1 MNLLS
6 YIDWSIAPEIFSLSF
21 LTLRWYGLLFAAGF
35 VIGFRIMEW
44 IFRIENYDIKILD
57 NLTMTMV
64 LSTVIGARLGHCLF
78 YSPEYYLSNPIE
90 ILKIWEGGLASHGAG
105 FGIILGLYIFVK
117 RFPQFSFLWIL
128 DRIVITIA
136 LAGMFIRLGNL
147 MNSEILG
154 IPSDLPWAFIFH
166 NIDEIPRHPAQL
178 YESIAYLFIFIFL
191 FFKYKKE
198 KAEIRSGFLFG
209 SFLMGIF
216 GVRFFLE
223 FLKENQVGFE
233 ETMFLNMGQILSI
246 PFFLIG
252 IYFVFIYK
260 NDKK

>member
-1 MNLLS
+1 MNL
-6 YIDWSIAPEIFSLSF
+6 IAQIHWGISPEIFSFSF

-35 VIGFRIMEW
+35 VVGYRIMEW
-44 IFRIENYDIKILD
+44 IFKKEGYDHKFLD

-90 ILKIWEGGLASHGAG
+90 ILKVWEGGLASHGAA
-105 FGIILGLYIFVK
+105 FGIILGLFIFVK
-117 RFPQFSFLWIL
+117 RFSQFSFIWIL

-154 IPSDLPWAFIFH
+154 IPSDMPWAFVFE
-166 NIDEIPRHPAQL
+166 NIDNIPRHPAQL

-191 FFKYKKE
+191 FFKYKAK
-198 KAEIRSGFLFG
+198 KAEIKSGLLFG
-209 SFLMGIF
+209 SFLIGVF
-216 GVRFFLE
+216 GARFILE
-223 FLKENQVGFE
+223 YFKENQVAFE
-233 ETMFLNMGQILSI
+233 ETMLLNMGQILSI
-246 PFFLIG
+246 PFVLIG
-252 IYFVFIYK
+252 LYFVFIYK
-260 NDKK
+260 K

>member
-1 MNLLS
+1 MNL
-6 YIDWSIAPEIFSLSF
+6 IAQIHWGISPEIFSFSF

-35 VIGFRIMEW
+35 VVGYRIMEW
-44 IFRIENYDIKILD
+44 IFKKEGYDHKFLD

-90 ILKIWEGGLASHGAG
+90 ILKVWEGGLASHGAA
-105 FGIILGLYIFVK
+105 FGIILGLFIFVK
-117 RFPQFSFLWIL
+117 RFSQFSFIWIL

-154 IPSDLPWAFIFH
+154 IPSDMPWAFVFE
-166 NIDEIPRHPAQL
+166 NIDNIPRHPAQL

-191 FFKYKKE
+191 FFKYKAK
-198 KAEIRSGFLFG
+198 KAEIKSGFLFG
-209 SFLMGIF
+209 SFLIGVF
-216 GVRFFLE
+216 GARFILE
-223 FLKENQVGFE
+223 YFKENQVAFE
-233 ETMFLNMGQILSI
+233 ETMLLNMGQILSI
-246 PFFLIG
+246 PFVLIG
-252 IYFVFIYK
+252 LYFVFIYK
-260 NDKK
+260 K